1 MAIEDRTKI
10 LLGPNYEKMGK
21 IKVSIAGIGGV
32 GSIIPLI
39 LARTGV
45 KKFVL
50 VDKDVVDSS
59 NLNRQIAYDF
69 QDINTRKIDAI
80 SQKIEKISQNIEISA
95 HFSRIDDTFDFEIFK
110 DSDFI
115 VDAIDDLHAKVLLI
129 KYALTNNIKIISS
142 LGMGNRIDSTKVEI
156 TKLNKTTEDPLARKL
171 RYLLKKEGLDISKI
185 DVCHSKEKPIVKDKV
200 IASIGTVPNA
210 AGLAIVS
217 EIIKKVCVE

>member
-80 SQKIEKISQNIEISA
+80 SQKIEKISPNVAISA

-156 TKLNKTTEDPLARKL
+156 TKYPEDGYVMIKAIFENPTK
-171 RYLLKKEGLDISKI
+171 
-185 DVCHSKEKPIVKDKV
+185 HSNMAIVYYNDKV
-200 IASIGTVPNA
+200 LTRRYYDTEFANNTDKHLQLLFDIGCDHN
-210 AGLAIVS
+210 
-217 EIIKKVCVE
+217 

>member
-1 MAIEDRTKI
+1 MSIEDRTKI

-80 SQKIEKISQNIEISA
+80 SKKIEKISPNIEISA

-110 DSDFI
+110 NSDFI

-171 RYLLKKEGLDISKI
+171 RYLLKKEVLDISKI
-185 DVCHSKEKPIVKDKV
+185 DVCYSKEKPIVKDKV

-217 EIIKKVCVE
+217 EIIKKVCME

>member
-1 MAIEDRTKI
+1 MSIEDRTKI
-10 LLGPNYEKMGK
+10 LLGPNYEKLEK

-171 RYLLKKEGLDISKI
+171 RYLLKKEDLDISKI
-185 DVCHSKEKPIVKDKV
+185 DVCYSKEKPIVKDKV

>member
-1 MAIEDRTKI
+1 MSIEDRTKI

-80 SQKIEKISQNIEISA
+80 SQKIEKISANIEISA
-95 HFSRIDDTFDFEIFK
+95 HFSRIDDTFDFDIFK

-185 DVCHSKEKPIVKDKV
+185 DVCYSKEKPIVKDKV

-217 EIIKKVCVE
+217 EIIKKVCME

>member
-80 SQKIEKISQNIEISA
+80 SQKIEKISQNIEISV

-171 RYLLKKEGLDISKI
+171 RYLLKKEDLDISKI
-185 DVCHSKEKPIVKDKV
+185 DVCYSKEKPIVKDKV

>member
-80 SQKIEKISQNIEISA
+80 SQKIEKISPNVEISA
-95 HFSRIDDTFDFEIFK
+95 HFSRIDDIFDFDIFK

-171 RYLLKKEGLDISKI
+171 RYLLKKEGKKKKKI
-185 DVCHSKEKPIVKDKV
+185 DVCYSKEKPIVKDKV

-217 EIIKKVCVE
+217 EIIKKVCME

>member
-80 SQKIEKISQNIEISA
+80 SQKIEKISPNIEISA

-171 RYLLKKEGLDISKI
+171 RYLLKKESLDISKI
-185 DVCHSKEKPIVKDKV
+185 DVCYSKEKPIVKDKV

-217 EIIKKVCVE
+217 EIIKKVCME

>member
-10 LLGPNYEKMGK
+10 LLGLNYEKMGK

-45 KKFVL
+45 KKIVL

-80 SQKIEKISQNIEISA
+80 SQKIEKISPNVEISA

-156 TKLNKTTEDPLARKL
+156 TKLNKTTDDPLARKL
-171 RYLLKKEGLDISKI
+171 RYLLKKEGLDISKF
-185 DVCHSKEKPIVKDKV
+185 DVCYSKEKPIVKDKV

-217 EIIKKVCVE
+217 EIIKKVCME

>member
-45 KKFVL
+45 KKIVL

-80 SQKIEKISQNIEISA
+80 SQKIEKISPNIEISA

-171 RYLLKKEGLDISKI
+171 RYLLKKESLDISKI
-185 DVCHSKEKPIVKDKV
+185 DVCYSKEKPIVKDKV

-217 EIIKKVCVE
+217 EIIKKVCME

>member
-1 MAIEDRTKI
+1 MSIEDRTKI

-69 QDINTRKIDAI
+69 QDINTRKIEAI
-80 SQKIEKISQNIEISA
+80 SQKIEKISPNIEISA

-156 TKLNKTTEDPLARKL
+156 TKLKQPNNF
-171 RYLLKKEGLDISKI
+171 YIS
-185 DVCHSKEKPIVKDKV
+185 SW
-200 IASIGTVPNA
+200 N
-210 AGLAIVS
+210 
-217 EIIKKVCVE
+217 